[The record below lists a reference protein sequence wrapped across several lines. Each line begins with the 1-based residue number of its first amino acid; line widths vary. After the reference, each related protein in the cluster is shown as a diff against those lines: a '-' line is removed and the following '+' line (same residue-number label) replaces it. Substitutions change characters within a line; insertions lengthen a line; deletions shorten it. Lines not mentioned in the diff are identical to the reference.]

1 MHKHIGLMVCSL
13 MVFGAVAKPKVEI
26 LSTQMRE
33 TDPTVMDVSYKVT
46 SANDKVN
53 VRALAFQD
61 GVRSFANVVRPT
73 KFLDG
78 SQIGD
83 GVPANAV
90 NSFAW
95 QVSADWDVDLAKVAV
110 EVLAQDVG
118 AGLVPLDLVTIP
130 ATTDSSD
137 AETAGVTVSTNQL
150 SDSET
155 LDTLMWLYA
164 DGDETLTLT
173 KGVLSDENG
182 TLVNGANI
190 YEYSYGTTLRYDC
203 RLNVGRHI
211 YGAMGYQVLNDVNT
225 FFNYTRNARRESMTS
240 PYGYAGKWAV
250 RSVEKGGG
258 DYMVVDIDCSDGYEP
273 VSYLPDI
280 PTGGW
285 SSDYKTRK
293 LVLRRIDQDDS
304 SYYIG
309 VFPVTVAQWAYVM
322 GSGDSKTSIRPK
334 DYVSYNDIRGS
345 SKGAKYPDSNDV
357 DLSSF
362 FGQLRMITG
371 IATFDLPSEAEWE
384 YAGRAGTTTK
394 YYTGDTEEDLAKA
407 GWYSGN
413 SGGRTHDVG
422 EKVPNAWGL
431 YDIHGNVWEWCLDW
445 SMYNGNDGNR
455 VTRGSCCGTNVRYCA
470 FPAQDSGVPRCRY
483 ENTGFRAAC
492 R

>member
-1 MHKHIGLMVCSL
+1 MKKQLMAL
-13 MVFGAVAKPKVEI
+13 AAALLAGAATMSPLALTAASSAKPRVELI
-26 LSTQMRE
+26 SSQMRE
-33 TDPTVMDVSYKVT
+33 TDPTVMDVKYRVWSSVDT
-46 SANDKVN
+46 VN

-61 GVRSFANVVRPT
+61 GVRSFANVVRPA

-78 SQIGD
+78 SQVGD

-110 EVLAQDVG
+110 EVLAQDVD

-130 ATTDSSD
+130 ATATTS
-137 AETAGVTVSTNQL
+137 EMTVSTNQL
-150 SDSET
+150 SDGES
-155 LDTLMWLYA
+155 LDALMWLYA

-173 KGVLSDENG
+173 NGVLSDENG
-182 TLVNGANI
+182 TLVNGATFYNN
-190 YEYSYGTTLRYDC
+190 YYNC

-211 YGAMGYQVLNDVNT
+211 YNAMGYQLLNDVYM
-225 FFNYTRNARRESMTS
+225 FVNYARNVRRVSMTS
-240 PYGYAGKWAV
+240 SYGYAGKWAV
-250 RSVEKGGG
+250 RSVEKGNGL
-258 DYMVVDIDCSDGYEP
+258 YMVVDLDSSDIYAP
-273 VSYLPDI
+273 VTYLSAV

-293 LVLRRIDQDDS
+293 LVLRRIDQDEA
-304 SYYIG
+304 SYYVG
-309 VFPVTVAQWAYVM
+309 VFPVTEAQWAYVM
-322 GSGDSKTSIRPK
+322 GSDDSKTSIRPK
-334 DYVSYNDIRGS
+334 VYVSYSAIRGS

-362 FGQLRMITG
+362 FGQLRTMTG
-371 IATFDLPSEAEWE
+371 IATFDLPSDAEWE

-407 GWYSGN
+407 GWYSAN
-413 SGGRTHDVG
+413 SERRTHDVG
-422 EKVPNAWGL
+422 EKTPNAWGL

-445 SMYNGNDGNR
+445 YPGYVGSSR
-455 VTRGSCCGTNVRYCA
+455 LLRGGSWGYGAYSCA
-470 FPAQDSGVPRCRY
+470 FSYRRNYWPDSGNVY
-483 ENTGFRAAC
+483 FGFRAAC